1 MSFVTTCPSNLTEK
15 ILASN
20 RLGCEN
26 DVYGNNQYICAPNKA
41 KTSLVEICND
51 GIMGI
56 LEEGNC
62 LSVAGKKY
70 ETVRCL
76 NFPSGC
82 PTHYYWSYEFYT
94 HSACQKIN
102 TQLHCYEMDPACQL
116 QVPDEV
122 TENPI
127 STILGWTIAA
137 ALLVAVVLISVF
149 FGMKFRG
156 SSATCAEKPKQIKE
170 TDGMTDTTDMEMNR
184 LGEGDVMSDTVFK
197 LLSYYKELSEIDR
210 EIIIPEDIGPP
221 KHEEIALGEQYIIKA
236 ECQARE
242 QTLQGVTRHGFP
254 DSDRNIP
261 LVFS

>member
-197 LLSYYKELSEIDR
+197 LLSHYKELSEIDR
-210 EIIIPEDIGPP
+210 EIIIPE
-221 KHEEIALGEQYIIKA
+221 
-236 ECQARE
+236 ARE

>member
-122 TENPI
+122 TENHI

-156 SSATCAEKPKQIKE
+156 SSATCEEKPKQIKE
-170 TDGMTDTTDMEMNR
+170 TDGMTDTTDIEMNR
-184 LGEGDVMSDTVFK
+184 LGEGDVMSDTD
-197 LLSYYKELSEIDR
+197 KELSEIDLK
-210 EIIIPEDIGPP
+210 IIIPEDIGPP
-221 KHEEIALGEQYIIKA
+221 KHEEIAFGEQYIMKA

-242 QTLQGVTRHGFP
+242 QTFQGVTRHGFP

-261 LVFS
+261 LVFPECKKN

>member
-1 MSFVTTCPSNLTEK
+1 MPFVTTCPSNLTEK

-26 DVYGNNQYICAPNKA
+26 DIYGHNQYICAPNKA

-70 ETVRCL
+70 ETVSCL

-82 PTHYYWSYEFYT
+82 PTDYYWSDEFYK

-122 TENPI
+122 TETRTMMI
-127 STILGWTIAA
+127 VGWTIAA
-137 ALLVAVVLISVF
+137 ALLVAVVFISVF

-156 SSATCAEKPKQIKE
+156 SFATCAEKPKQKNE
-170 TDGMTDTTDMEMNR
+170 TDGMTDAAYIEMNR
-184 LGEGDVMSDTVFK
+184 LGEGDVMSDT
-197 LLSYYKELSEIDR
+197 
-210 EIIIPEDIGPP
+210 DIGPP